1 MSREARPAWA
11 KALILLVMP
20 LSPPALPICLPFL
33 AFWPSRGQP
42 SPTSHSPPSTNHPLS
57 PTREINLLPP
67 FLGLRASSSSRPQ
80 GSCWCGS
87 NPFASVSS
95 ASSMVLQSVLPESPF
110 FPFFRRVSGRFV
122 PRLDKIDLECSAL
135 PCVSWPWLEHHEAQ
149 RVCPRPIQHPILPLG
164 SWKAFPPWAGRTQTH
179 PCRLWLP
186 QVSRF
191 VQGCVGTTSLAG
203 LWDQGCP
210 IPLRVPKPCRHLL
223 KGGVTHAFEQLW
235 MPGPVPG
242 CRVSVSW
249 TPICP
254 LSSSVGWGQCPCLV

>member
-122 PRLDKIDLECSAL
+122 PRLDKIQQEWATQGQIRDTRLRGTGRGNMGQ
-135 PCVSWPWLEHHEAQ
+135 SWVIWAIWSPHSSFMSGHLDKETKLDQNSKFSVKQGHQITFYLRPKTFHH
-149 RVCPRPIQHPILPLG
+149 H
-164 SWKAFPPWAGRTQTH
+164 
-179 PCRLWLP
+179 
-186 QVSRF
+186 
-191 VQGCVGTTSLAG
+191 
-203 LWDQGCP
+203 
-210 IPLRVPKPCRHLL
+210 
-223 KGGVTHAFEQLW
+223 
-235 MPGPVPG
+235 
-242 CRVSVSW
+242 
-249 TPICP
+249 
-254 LSSSVGWGQCPCLV
+254 